1 MMISL
6 EQHIEY
12 LMAHHDCVVVPGWGA
27 LIANYQPAEVRQG
40 VILPPSRYIA
50 FNSDVSHNDGMLAT
64 SLMRRHNLSFNQACD
79 FVNDTVASYKRH
91 IATGSE
97 LAFGHLGFFKLGE
110 KQKLEF
116 APLASAEVCD
126 ENFGLTNVRIAPL
139 ESQENHSAAIIAP
152 VTITLRERLK
162 VAASIAAIVGVGM
175 LLSTPV
181 ILDRATQTA
190 SLNVVEVKKS
200 VSPKIIVTPK
210 VTVTPAAKSTAA
222 DKSFTF
228 IDNKGKETPLQPT
241 KNGTPKDKDEPAQK
255 EAKGSKSYSLV
266 IATCRSQHKAEKM
279 AKKFTSKG
287 TEVEIVETSENEF
300 NLVIAQSKKKHDLL
314 KIKKSLPA
322 ELKAA
327 HIVKN

>member
-50 FNSDVSHNDGMLAT
+50 FNSDISHNDGMIVT
-64 SLMRRHNLSFNQACD
+64 SLMRRHNMNYNQACD

-97 LAFGHLGFFKLGE
+97 LAFGHLGFFKLGD
-110 KQKLEF
+110 KRKLEF
-116 APLASAEVCD
+116 APLTNAEVCD
-126 ENFGLTNVRIAPL
+126 ENFGLARVRIAPL
-139 ESQENHSAAIIAP
+139 ETQESHNAAIIAP

-200 VSPKIIVTPK
+200 VSPK
-210 VTVTPAAKSTAA
+210 VTVTPATKSTAA

-228 IDNKGKETPLQPT
+228 IDNKGKETPIKT
-241 KNGTPKDKDEPAQK
+241 KKNETPKEDNAPVQEVPKA
-255 EAKGSKSYSLV
+255 SKSYSLV
-266 IATCRSQHKAEKM
+266 IATCHSQHKAEKM
-279 AKKFTSKG
+279 AKKYSNKG
-287 TEVEIVETSENEF
+287 VETEIVETKDNEF
-300 NLVIAQSKKKHDLL
+300 NLVIAQSKKKYDLL
-314 KIKKSLPA
+314 KIKKSLPN

-327 HIVKN
+327 RIIKN